1 MRFLQFIYLIAGA
14 SAGNIVEELSKAGA
28 TTLISLVQKAGLV
41 STLEG
46 EGPFTVF
53 APDNK
58 AFAALP
64 ASLVNT
70 LMEDT
75 ELLKTVLL
83 NHVVPGKVL
92 STDLANDLVVEA
104 AGGGKLRANIY
115 PRSKYFPGAV
125 TVNGKGV
132 KKADLLADNGV
143 IHVMSEVITDFP
155 SGSIAD
161 VVAGDDRFSTLLSL
175 VVEAGL
181 AETLTSGGPFTV
193 FAPTND
199 AFAKIPTNVVNSLLE
214 DTEALKSVLLRH
226 VVPGSI
232 FRRGISWNKL
242 SSAGGEPLSTQ
253 VYHHGQVVK
262 VASMVGKARVIQA
275 DIIANNGVIHAIDTV
290 I

>member
-1 MRFLQFIYLIAGA
+1 MGKSSSESQSEETKIFVIIKILTMRFLQFIYLIAGA

-92 STDLANDLVVEA
+92 STDLA
-104 AGGGKLRANIY
+104 
-115 PRSKYFPGAV
+115 
-125 TVNGKGV
+125 
-132 KKADLLADNGV
+132 
-143 IHVMSEVITDFP
+143 
-155 SGSIAD
+155 
-161 VVAGDDRFSTLLSL
+161 
-175 VVEAGL
+175 
-181 AETLTSGGPFTV
+181 
-193 FAPTND
+193 
-199 AFAKIPTNVVNSLLE
+199 
-214 DTEALKSVLLRH
+214 
-226 VVPGSI
+226 
-232 FRRGISWNKL
+232 
-242 SSAGGEPLSTQ
+242 TQ

-262 VASMVGKARVIQA
+262 VSSNVAKARVIQA